1 MKHVDTLKSQYESF
15 PYPTNTSSI
24 GGYRELVN
32 LVKLLGLDC
41 GYRLQRKRI
50 LDAGTGT
57 GLRLLE
63 LAAAFP
69 DNDYV
74 GIDYSENSIAC
85 AERAKE
91 AFPGAR
97 VSFRVADIMAADL
110 QGGPFDV
117 IMCMGVLHHL
127 QRPAEAIARLSQ
139 LLTSR
144 GVLFFYVYGEYGSG
158 ERMRRKRLLSH
169 LHGQEEFEQKIESAK
184 RLGFTDFPYGW
195 SIQDPTDVDP
205 MIVDAYI
212 NHYEVLYTLETI
224 GKIVSNSFSACVP
237 YGFTMERNG
246 LLVESR
252 LNANFAMPVARTDPR
267 SKLNSLALEQVYAK
281 LPKRQQLLVL
291 EDLYAPGGYTM
302 LAHNGGF
309 LEEISRP
316 DRLTSNA
323 WQ

>member
-1 MKHVDTLKSQYESF
+1 MLKSQYEAF
-15 PYPTNTSSI
+15 PYPTNTSSN

-32 LVKLLGLDC
+32 LVKLLRLDC
-41 GYRLQRKRI
+41 GYHLKGKRI

-69 DNDYV
+69 DNEYV

-85 AERAKE
+85 AERARE
-91 AFPGAR
+91 AFPGAP
-97 VSFRVADIMAADL
+97 VSFRVGDIMAADL

-117 IMCMGVLHHL
+117 ILCMGVLHHL
-127 QRPAEAIARLSQ
+127 QRPAEAIDRLSR
-139 LLTSR
+139 LLTTT
-144 GVLFFYVYGEYGSG
+144 GVLIFYVYGEYGSG

-169 LHGQEEFEQKIESAK
+169 LHGDELGQKIESAK
-184 RLGFTDFPYGW
+184 HLGFTDFPYGW
-195 SIQDPTDVDP
+195 AIQDPTDVDP
-205 MIVDAYI
+205 MIVDAYV

-224 GKIVSNSFSACVP
+224 GKLVSNSLAACVP
-237 YGFTMERNG
+237 YGFTLERNG

-252 LNANFAMPVARTDPR
+252 LNARFAMPVARTDPK
-267 SKLNSLALEQVYAK
+267 SKLNSPALEEAYAK

-291 EDLYAPGGYTM
+291 EDMYAPAGYTM

-309 LEEISRP
+309 LGEISRP
-316 DRLTSNA
+316 ERLTSNA

>member
-1 MKHVDTLKSQYESF
+1 MLKSQYEAF
-15 PYPTNTSSI
+15 PYPTNTSST

-32 LVKLLGLDC
+32 LVKLLRLDC
-41 GYRLQRKRI
+41 GYHLQGKRI

-69 DNDYV
+69 DNEYV

-85 AERAKE
+85 AERARN
-91 AFPGAR
+91 AFSGAP
-97 VSFRVADIMAADL
+97 VSFRVGDIMAADQ

-117 IMCMGVLHHL
+117 ILCMGVLHHL
-127 QRPAEAIARLSQ
+127 QRPAEAIARLSR
-139 LLTSR
+139 LLTAS
-144 GVLFFYVYGEYGSG
+144 GVLIFYVYGEYGSG
-158 ERMRRKRLLSH
+158 ERMRRKRLLGH
-169 LHGQEEFEQKIESAK
+169 LHGQDQVGQKIESAK

-195 SIQDPTDVDP
+195 AVQDPTDVDP
-205 MIVDAYI
+205 MIVDAYV
-212 NHYEVLYTLETI
+212 NHYEVLYTLESI
-224 GKIVSNSFSACVP
+224 AKLVSNSFTACVP
-237 YGFTMERNG
+237 YGFTLERNG

-252 LNANFAMPVARTDPR
+252 LNARFVMPVARTDPKG
-267 SKLNSLALEQVYAK
+267 KLNSPDLEEVYAK

-291 EDLYAPGGYTM
+291 EDLYAPAGYTM

-309 LEEISRP
+309 LGEISRP
-316 DRLTSNA
+316 ERLTSNT

>member
-1 MKHVDTLKSQYESF
+1 MTSVDMLKRQYEAF
-15 PYPTNTSSI
+15 PYPTNTSSN

-32 LVKLLGLDC
+32 LMKLLRLDC
-41 GYRLQRKRI
+41 GYHLQRRRI

-85 AERAKE
+85 AERAKQ
-91 AFPGAR
+91 AFPAAP
-97 VSFRVADIMAADL
+97 VSFRVGDIMAADP

-117 IMCMGVLHHL
+117 ILCMGVLHHL
-127 QRPAEAIARLSQ
+127 QRPAEAIERLSR

-144 GVLFFYVYGEYGSG
+144 GVLIFYVYGEYGSG
-158 ERMRRKRLLSH
+158 ERLRRKRLLGH
-169 LHGQEEFEQKIESAK
+169 LHGQDQVGQKIESAK

-195 SIQDPTDVDP
+195 AVQDPTDVDP

-224 GKIVSNSFSACVP
+224 GKLVSNSLAACVP
-237 YGFTMERNG
+237 YGFTLERNG

-252 LNANFAMPVARTDPR
+252 LDARFAMPVARTDPR
-267 SKLNSLALEQVYAK
+267 SKLNSPDLEEVYAR

-291 EDLYAPGGYTM
+291 EDLYAPAGYTM

-309 LEEISRP
+309 LGEVSRP
-316 DRLTSNA
+316 ERLTANA